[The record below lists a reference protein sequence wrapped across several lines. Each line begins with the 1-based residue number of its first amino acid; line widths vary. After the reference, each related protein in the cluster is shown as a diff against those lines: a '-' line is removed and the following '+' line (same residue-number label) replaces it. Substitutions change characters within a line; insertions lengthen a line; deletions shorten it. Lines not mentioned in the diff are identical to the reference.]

1 MRVRRGR
8 NQYERTVT
16 VNGEGGARVTIPPQV
31 MKALEL
37 LTSDIVLIDVVEEGT
52 LLEKEIRIRKKPL
65 EDQPK
70 DTPPF

>member
-1 MRVRRGR
+1 MRLRRSR

-37 LTSDIVLIDVVEEGT
+37 LTSDIVLIDIVEEGT
-52 LLEKEIRIRKKPL
+52 LLEKEIRIRKKPV
-65 EDQPK
+65 EEPK
-70 DTPPF
+70 NTPPF